1 MTDVDDIDAL
11 AAEYV
16 LGTLDASE
24 RAQVAARRQRE
35 PALDAAI
42 AAWEQRLAPLADLVP
57 AVEPPPSVWAGIES
71 RLAQSTRT
79 GLSPAALQAA
89 STGDDG
95 TNIIKLQRRLTTWR
109 RAAVAASALAASLLV
124 TIGLRET
131 TRSATPRN
139 FVAVFQKDDALPS
152 FLLSIDLETRQLTIK
167 PVSAD
172 TPAGKSYQLWI
183 AAAPMGE
190 PPATKPRSLG
200 VLEGRGLMTKAALSS
215 YDKAVVEVETATFGV
230 SLEPAGGSP
239 TGQPT
244 GPVFHAKLI
253 PATP

>member
-1 MTDVDDIDAL
+1 MMDGEDIDAL

-24 RAQVAARRQRE
+24 RATVAARRQRE
-35 PALDAAI
+35 PVLDIAI
-42 AAWEQRLAPLADLVP
+42 VAWERRLAPLHDLVP
-57 AVEPPPSVWAGIES
+57 PVQPPASVWAGIDA
-71 RLAQSTRT
+71 RLNKGSGDA
-79 GLSPAALQAA
+79 SPMAA
-89 STGDDG
+89 DG
-95 TNIIKLQRRLTTWR
+95 SNVVSLQRRLTAWK
-109 RAAVAASALAASLLV
+109 RAALAASALAASLLI
-124 TIGLRET
+124 TIGVRET
-131 TRSATPRN
+131 TRTTTPRS

-200 VLEGRGLMTKAALSS
+200 VLETRGLTTKAALSA
-215 YDKAVVEVETATFGV
+215 YDKAVVENATFGV

-253 PATP
+253 PASQ

>member
-1 MTDVDDIDAL
+1 MTDVEDIDAL

-16 LGTLDASE
+16 LGTLDAAE
-24 RAQVAARRQRE
+24 RATVAARLQRE
-35 PALDAAI
+35 PALVAAI
-42 AAWEQRLAPLADLVP
+42 LAWERRLAPLGELVP
-57 AVEPPPSVWAGIES
+57 PAEPPASVWAGIEA
-71 RLAQSTRT
+71 RLNQGA
-79 GLSPAALQAA
+79 GKAAPLLA
-89 STGDDG
+89 DG
-95 TNIIKLQRRLTTWR
+95 SNVVALQRRLTAWK

-124 TIGLRET
+124 TIGVRET
-131 TRSATPRN
+131 TRTNTPRS

-172 TPAGKSYQLWI
+172 TPVGKSYQLWI

-190 PPATKPRSLG
+190 PASPKPRSLG
-200 VLEGRGLMTKAALSS
+200 VLETRGLTTKAALSA
-215 YDKAVVEVETATFGV
+215 YDKAVVENATFGV
-230 SLEPAGGSP
+230 SLEPTGGSP

-253 PATP
+253 PASQ

>member
-1 MTDVDDIDAL
+1 MTDGEDIDAL

-24 RAQVAARRQRE
+24 RATVAARRQRE
-35 PALDAAI
+35 QALDAAI
-42 AAWEQRLAPLADLVP
+42 LACEKRLSPLLDLVP
-57 AVEPPPSVWAGIES
+57 PVEPPAGVWAAIQ
-71 RLAQSTRT
+71 AQ
-79 GLSPAALQAA
+79 LDQQKIASPLV
-89 STGDDG
+89 STGSNVID
-95 TNIIKLQRRLTTWR
+95 LQRRLAVWR
-109 RAAVAASALAASLLV
+109 RAAVAASALAASLLI
-124 TIGLRET
+124 TIGVRET
-131 TRSATPRN
+131 TRTTQPRN

-152 FLLSIDLETRQLTIK
+152 FLLSIDLESRQLTIK

-183 AAAPMGE
+183 AAAPKGE
-190 PPATKPRSLG
+190 PPATRPRSLG
-200 VLEGRGLMTKAALSS
+200 VLEGRGLTTKAALSA
-215 YDKAVVEVETATFGV
+215 YDKAVVENATFGV

-253 PATP
+253 PASQ

>member
-1 MTDVDDIDAL
+1 MTDGEDIDAL

-24 RAQVAARRQRE
+24 RSTVAARRQRE

-42 AAWEQRLAPLADLVP
+42 LACEKRLSPLMDLVQP
-57 AVEPPPSVWAGIES
+57 VEPPAGVWAAIQ
-71 RLAQSTRT
+71 AQ
-79 GLSPAALQAA
+79 LDQQKSPSSLVSA
-89 STGDDG
+89 GGNVID
-95 TNIIKLQRRLTTWR
+95 LQRRLAVWR
-109 RAAVAASALAASLLV
+109 RAAVAASALAASLLI
-124 TIGLRET
+124 TIGVRET
-131 TRSATPRN
+131 TRATQPRN

-183 AAAPMGE
+183 AAAPKGE
-190 PPATKPRSLG
+190 PPATRPRSLG
-200 VLEGRGLMTKAALSS
+200 VLEGRGLTTKAALSA
-215 YDKAVVEVETATFGV
+215 YDKAVVENATFGV

-253 PATP
+253 PASQ

>member
-1 MTDVDDIDAL
+1 MTDVEGIDAL

-24 RAQVAARRQRE
+24 RATVAARRQRE

-42 AAWEQRLAPLADLVP
+42 LAWEHRLAPLGNLVVP
-57 AVEPPPSVWAGIES
+57 VEPDASVWARIE
-71 RLAQSTRT
+71 
-79 GLSPAALQAA
+79 ALLDRGAGQQAGQA
-89 STGDDG
+89 SSSIATDSSQV
-95 TNIIKLQRRLTTWR
+95 IVLQRRLTAWR
-109 RAAVAASALAASLLV
+109 RLAVAASALAASLLI
-124 TIGLRET
+124 TIGVRET
-131 TRSATPRN
+131 MRTDTPRN

-152 FLLSIDLETRQLTIK
+152 FLLTIDLETRQLTIK

-183 AAAPMGE
+183 AAAPKGE
-190 PPATKPRSLG
+190 PVSPRPRSLG
-200 VLEGRGLMTKAALSS
+200 VLGGRGLTTTAALSA
-215 YDKAVVEVETATFGV
+215 YDKAVVETATFGV

-253 PATP
+253 PASR

>member
-1 MTDVDDIDAL
+1 MMDGDDIDAL
-11 AAEYV
+11 AAEFV
-16 LGTLDASE
+16 LGTLDAAE
-24 RAQVAARRQRE
+24 RAMVTARRQRE

-42 AAWEQRLAPLADLVP
+42 LACEKRLSPLMQLVP
-57 AVEPPPSVWAGIES
+57 PVEPPARVWAAIQVQLDQ
-71 RLAQSTRT
+71 RQTP
-79 GLSPAALQAA
+79 SPLVSA
-89 STGDDG
+89 GG
-95 TNIIKLQRRLTTWR
+95 NIIDLQRRLAAWR

-124 TIGLRET
+124 TIGVRET
-131 TRSATPRN
+131 TRATQPRN

-183 AAAPMGE
+183 AAAPIGE

-200 VLEGRGLMTKAALSS
+200 VLESRGLTTKAALSA
-215 YDKAVVEVETATFGV
+215 YDKAVLENATFGV

-253 PATP
+253 PASQ